1 MKPVSMPEVLLQLD
15 KLAAEVDWL
24 RDVNAELTIRR
35 DELAAETLQLKH
47 TLAQHGIPTP

>member
-24 RDVNAELTIRR
+24 RDVNAEL
-35 DELAAETLQLKH
+35 AAETLQLKH
-47 TLAQHGIPTP
+47 TLAQHGITTP